1 VSDDVPATLAEAL
14 RRLQS
19 DLPPIAKSGKG
30 QVGTRTY
37 MYSNLREM
45 TDALFPRLA
54 ELGLSFI
61 AMPTMSGDKFVLAYK
76 LLHVSGQF
84 EGGEYP
90 LALGTPQQH
99 GSAITY
105 GRRYCLAAVTGVA
118 PEDDDDGAAAS
129 AQPRAA
135 RRPAAK
141 RAPAKPR
148 AGGAPEDQMRRMF
161 ALMKERGITAR
172 EDALQFCEDVTGKEI
187 TSRNDLTPE
196 QVEQVIDALQVNPGF
211 EEAP

>member
-1 VSDDVPATLAEAL
+1 VSDDVPTTLAEAL
-14 RRLQS
+14 RRLQA
-19 DLPPIAKSGKG
+19 DLPDITKSGKG

-37 MYSNLREM
+37 KYSNLREM
-45 TDALFPRLA
+45 TEALFPRLTD
-54 ELGLSFI
+54 LGLSFI
-61 AMPTMSGDKFVLAYK
+61 AMPTMSGEKFVLAYK

-129 AQPRAA
+129 EQPKAA
-135 RRPAAK
+135 RRAAK

-148 AGGAPEDQMRRMF
+148 AGGAPEDRMRRMF
-161 ALMKERGITAR
+161 ALMKERGITDR
-172 EDALQFCEDVTGKEI
+172 DDALRFVSDKTGNRVE
-187 TSRNDLTPE
+187 SRNDLTPE